1 MLKSTE
7 ILSNWNQLIKIK
19 KDLLEE
25 ILQDFQQHNVTDP
38 KAKAIITG
46 KLEGIYNLEGALNND
61 K

>member
-25 ILQDFQQHNVTDP
+25 VLNDFNEYEVTDP
-38 KAKAIITG
+38 KARAIITG
-46 KLEGIYNLEGALNND
+46 KIEGLWKLESINAD